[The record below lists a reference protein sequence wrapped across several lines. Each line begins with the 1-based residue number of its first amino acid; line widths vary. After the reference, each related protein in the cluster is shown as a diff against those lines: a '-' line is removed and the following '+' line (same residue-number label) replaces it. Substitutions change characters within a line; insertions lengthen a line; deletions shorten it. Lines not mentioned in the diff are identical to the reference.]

1 MVEIHAEYVS
11 KYDMNKKI
19 YYEEQDK
26 IKIYKTTLDNINDYE
41 VSYYIK
47 IKNKLKD
54 AIEKSNNAL
63 KYLKENKKD

>member
-1 MVEIHAEYVS
+1 MQ
-11 KYDMNKKI
+11 KKI

-26 IKIYKTTLDNINDYE
+26 IKIYKNTLDNINDYE

-63 KYLKENKKD
+63 KYLKENSKD

>member
-26 IKIYKTTLDNINDYE
+26 IKLYRTTLDNINDYE

-54 AIEKSNNAL
+54 AIKKSNNAL
-63 KYLKENKKD
+63 KYLKENSKD

>member
-11 KYDMNKKI
+11 KYDMQKKI

-26 IKIYKTTLDNINDYE
+26 IKIYKNTLDNINDYE

-54 AIEKSNNAL
+54 AKEKSNNAL

>member
-11 KYDMNKKI
+11 KYDMQKKI

-26 IKIYKTTLDNINDYE
+26 IKIYKNTLDNINDYE

-63 KYLKENKKD
+63 KYLKENSKD

>member
-11 KYDMNKKI
+11 KYDMQKKI

-54 AIEKSNNAL
+54 AKEKSNNAL
-63 KYLKENKKD
+63 KYLKENSKD

>member
-11 KYDMNKKI
+11 KYDMQKKI
-19 YYEEQDK
+19 YYEQQDK
-26 IKIYKTTLDNINDYE
+26 IKIYKNTLDNINDYE

-54 AIEKSNNAL
+54 AKEKSNIAL

>member
-11 KYDMNKKI
+11 KYDMQKKI

-26 IKIYKTTLDNINDYE
+26 IKIYKNTLDNINDYE

-54 AIEKSNNAL
+54 AKEKSNNAL
-63 KYLKENKKD
+63 KYLKENSKD

>member
-11 KYDMNKKI
+11 KYDMQKKI
-19 YYEEQDK
+19 YYEQQDK
-26 IKIYKTTLDNINDYE
+26 IKIYKNTLDNINDYE

-63 KYLKENKKD
+63 KYLKENSKD

>member
-1 MVEIHAEYVS
+1 MVEIHAEYIS
-11 KYDMNKKI
+11 KYDMQKKI

-26 IKIYKTTLDNINDYE
+26 IKIYKNTLDNINDYE

-63 KYLKENKKD
+63 KYLKENSKD

>member
-11 KYDMNKKI
+11 KYDMQKKI

-26 IKIYKTTLDNINDYE
+26 IKIYKNTLDNINDYE

-54 AIEKSNNAL
+54 AIKKSNNAL
-63 KYLKENKKD
+63 KYLKENSKD

>member
-11 KYDMNKKI
+11 KYDMQKKI
-19 YYEEQDK
+19 YYEEQDN
-26 IKIYKTTLDNINDYE
+26 IKIYKNILDNINDYE

-54 AIEKSNNAL
+54 AKEKSNIAL
-63 KYLKENKKD
+63 KYLKENSKD

>member
-11 KYDMNKKI
+11 KYDMQKKI

-26 IKIYKTTLDNINDYE
+26 IKIYKNTLDNINDYE

>member
-11 KYDMNKKI
+11 KYDMKKKI

-26 IKIYKTTLDNINDYE
+26 IKIYKNTLDNINDYE

-63 KYLKENKKD
+63 KYLKENSKD

>member
-19 YYEEQDK
+19 YYEEQDR
-26 IKIYKTTLDNINDYE
+26 IKIYKNILDNINDHE

-54 AIEKSNNAL
+54 AIKKSNNAL
-63 KYLKENKKD
+63 KYLKENSKD

>member
-19 YYEEQDK
+19 YYEEQDN
-26 IKIYKTTLDNINDYE
+26 IKLYRTTLDNINDYE

-63 KYLKENKKD
+63 KYLKENSKD

>member
-1 MVEIHAEYVS
+1 MVEIHAKYVS
-11 KYDMNKKI
+11 KYDMQKKI
-19 YYEEQDK
+19 YYEQQDK
-26 IKIYKTTLDNINDYE
+26 IKLYKATLDNINDYE

-63 KYLKENKKD
+63 TYLKENSKD

>member
-11 KYDMNKKI
+11 KYDMQKKI

-63 KYLKENKKD
+63 KYLKENSKD

>member
-11 KYDMNKKI
+11 KYDMQKKI

-26 IKIYKTTLDNINDYE
+26 IKIYKNTLDNINDYE

-54 AIEKSNNAL
+54 AIKKSNNAL

>member
-11 KYDMNKKI
+11 KYDMQKKI
-19 YYEEQDK
+19 YYEEQDN
-26 IKIYKTTLDNINDYE
+26 IKIYKNILDNINDYE

-54 AIEKSNNAL
+54 AKEKSNNAL
-63 KYLKENKKD
+63 KYLKENSKD

>member
-1 MVEIHAEYVS
+1 MVEIHAQYVS
-11 KYDMNKKI
+11 KYDMHKII
-19 YYEEQDK
+19 YYEQQDK
-26 IKIYKTTLDNINDYE
+26 IKLYKNTLDNINDYE

-54 AIEKSNNAL
+54 AKEKSNNAL

>member
-11 KYDMNKKI
+11 KYDMQKKI
-19 YYEEQDK
+19 YYEQQDK
-26 IKIYKTTLDNINDYE
+26 IKIYKNTLDNINDYE

>member
-11 KYDMNKKI
+11 KYDMQKKI

-26 IKIYKTTLDNINDYE
+26 IKIYKNILDNINDYE

-54 AIEKSNNAL
+54 AKEKSNNAL
-63 KYLKENKKD
+63 KYLKENSKD

>member
-11 KYDMNKKI
+11 KYDMQKKI

-26 IKIYKTTLDNINDYE
+26 IKIYKNTLDNINDYE

-54 AIEKSNNAL
+54 AIKKSNNAL
-63 KYLKENKKD
+63 KYLKKNSKD

>member
-11 KYDMNKKI
+11 KYDMQKKI
-19 YYEEQDK
+19 YYEQQDK

>member
-19 YYEEQDK
+19 YYEEQDN
-26 IKIYKTTLDNINDYE
+26 IKLYRTTLDNINDYE

-54 AIEKSNNAL
+54 AIKKSNNAL
-63 KYLKENKKD
+63 KYLKENSKD